1 MISHLSV
8 ENYALIDRLE
18 MDFGAGLNIITGE
31 TGAGK
36 SILLGAVG
44 LLLGEKGDA
53 GVLRD
58 PERNCVVEGVFDIAS
73 LDMEEFFEENDLDYN
88 PSTTIRRVINASGK
102 SRAYV
107 NDLPVQQAVLK
118 LLGHKLIDIHSQHQ
132 NLLLR
137 ADDFRIGVVDG
148 VAAHDDVLERYR
160 WIFASMNEARRKLA
174 ALREQAAASARDA
187 EYLSFQSQ
195 ELTAAAL
202 CDGEQEQIEEQLGEL
217 LGADAIRDALQ
228 QTVFGLSEDETG
240 ILPRLKSYYN
250 AFVSSAKQYSKAT
263 EFARRLDSVILE
275 LRDLQNEAE
284 HEAQRIEADPERAEK
299 LSRRLDMIY
308 ALQQKHG
315 VRSIGELIELQRDFT
330 RRLSAIESC
339 AEQISELEEQE
350 KQLAAQAANLARQ
363 ISENRRK
370 AAPRIEAAVCDML
383 RRLGMQDV
391 RFCVSVTPREN
402 LRADGGDTVE
412 FLFSANKT
420 MTPRPVEKI
429 ASGGEISRVMLA
441 LKAVSAGSAGISTVI
456 FDEIDTGVSGRVADA
471 MGEIIN
477 EMAAGCQII
486 NITHLPQV
494 AAKGD
499 RHFRVYKHDGKTGIE
514 ALDTESRVDEI
525 AKMLSGSN
533 VTDAAIRQARYLLG
547 LPE

>member
-1 MISHLSV
+1 M
-8 ENYALIDRLE
+8 IDRLE